1 MLPRIVQPPRRDP
14 LAVNSLEEVTPDPD
28 QLVAAF
34 AAVLAIKSG
43 RTKGGRP
50 FYDLRLGDTT
60 RTVAAKIWDDASE
73 AMQLAAQL
81 EVGQPLRLLARADV
95 YQGAVQLNI
104 RRLRLVDPEQP
115 EPGYDPAVLFGD
127 GHRYVGDRLCKSLV
141 VDIETV
147 PAHASDS
154 LPSGVAKAVD
164 RFASRDGV
172 DESLIMSIS
181 PMLGQIVSLAF
192 GEGEIDDVG
201 DQEVTVLAVP
211 HPEHPIDDPPP
222 WLLVMSEADLLRSF
236 WTLAAAAD
244 VVVTYNGRNFDIP
257 FLVGRSLIHGINARV
272 DLLGSPYALRPHLD
286 LYRVLTGGGR
296 AQGPTGLDVV
306 CWALGVESPK
316 GAMDGSKVADAYAA
330 GDLRAIAEYNRGD
343 IRATT
348 SVFHRIRDQIL
359 RYRDNW

>member
-1 MLPRIVQPPRRDP
+1 MLPRIVPSQRREP
-14 LAVNSLEEVTPDPD
+14 HAVSCLDEVTPDPD

-34 AAVLAIKSG
+34 ASLLAIKSG
-43 RTKGGRP
+43 KTKSGRP
-50 FYDLRLGDTT
+50 FFDLRLGDTT
-60 RTVAAKIWDDASE
+60 RTLAAKIWDDSSE
-73 AMQLAAQL
+73 AMQIASGL
-81 EVGQPLRLLARADV
+81 EVGQALRVLARADV

-104 RRLRLVDPEQP
+104 RRLRRIDPEHP
-115 EPGYDPAVLFGD
+115 EPGYDPALLYGD
-127 GHRYVGDRLCKSLV
+127 GHQHVGDRLCKSLV

-147 PAHASDS
+147 PAHPSDS
-154 LPSGVAKAVD
+154 LPSGVSKAVD

-181 PMLGQIVSLAF
+181 PMLGKIVSLAF
-192 GEGEIDDVG
+192 GEGDVDDVA
-201 DQEVTVLAVP
+201 DQEVTVLVVP
-211 HPEHPIDDPPP
+211 PPEHPIDKPPP
-222 WLLVMSEADLLRSF
+222 WLLPMSEADLLSSF

-244 VVVTYNGRNFDIP
+244 VVVTYNGRNFDVP
-257 FLVGRSLIHGINARV
+257 FLVGRSLIHGVNARV
-272 DLLGSPYALRPHLD
+272 DLLGSPYNLRPHLD

-330 GDLRAIAEYNRGD
+330 GELQAIAEYNRGD